1 MNIRLTLSI
10 QGGLL
15 IFLGIMLLTPVP
27 ISLLYRQDASYH
39 DGAMLSFLISSATT
53 LGTGLALR
61 HFIRSK
67 GDITHREGFG
77 IVTFGWIGFAI
88 FGSLPYILSSTIP
101 NPVDALFESM
111 SGFTTT
117 GSTVITNLDVVPKSI
132 LFWRSMTQW
141 LGGMGII
148 VLSLAI
154 LPFLG
159 IGGMQL
165 FTAEV
170 PGPTTDRLSPR
181 IQETAKV
188 LWVIY
193 FFITFSEMTLLL
205 LGGMSFFDAICH
217 SFTTMATGGFSTS
230 NQSIGDPRFGSFIH
244 VVVTV
249 FMFMAGINF
258 SLYFQFLRGNFGCFW
273 KSEEFRFYLGLVVC
287 ATLAVFVMNRNLG
300 GSIFVR
306 LRDSSFQ
313 TVSLLTTTGYATAD
327 YERWPAI
334 SQYIL
339 ITLMF
344 MGGCAGSTGGS
355 MKIVRWRL
363 IIKHAY
369 LQIYYLIHPREIRM
383 LKLDHRPVSN
393 EVIQSILGFF
403 ALYLGMFLV
412 GSILMSLILSHT
424 HDGSVV
430 LVTAGASVAACLG
443 NIGPGLGEVGPTDN
457 FATIPSLGKIILSV
471 CMMVG
476 RLELFTVLVLFMPSF
491 WRK

>member
-1 MNIRLTLSI
+1 
-10 QGGLL
+10 
-15 IFLGIMLLTPVP
+15 MLLTPIP
-27 ISLLYRQDASYH
+27 ISLLYHHEGSLQ
-39 DGAMLSFLISSATT
+39 DGALFSFLISSVIT
-53 LGTGLALR
+53 LTTGLALHSFVR
-61 HFIRSK
+61 GE
-67 GDITHREGFG
+67 GDVTHREGFG

-88 FGSLPYILSSTIP
+88 FGSLPYIFSATIP
-101 NPVDALFESM
+101 NPVDAFFESM

-117 GSTVITNLDVVPKSI
+117 GSTVITNLDIVPRSI

-193 FFITFSEMTLLL
+193 FFITFSETTLLL

-244 VVVTV
+244 VVITC
-249 FMFMAGINF
+249 FMFMAGVNF
-258 SLYFQFLRGNFGCFW
+258 SLYFKFLRGNLGSAW
-273 KSEEFRFYLGLVVC
+273 KSEEFRFYVGLIVC
-287 ATLAVFVMNRNLG
+287 ATAAVFFMNWNLD
-300 GSIFVR
+300 GSPLIR
-306 LRDSSFQ
+306 LRDSAFQ
-313 TVSLLTTTGYATAD
+313 VVSLLTTTGYATAD
-327 YERWPAI
+327 YELWPAV

-369 LQIYYLIHPREIRM
+369 MQIYYLIHPREVRI
-383 LKLDHRPVSN
+383 LKLDLRPVSN
-393 EVIQSILGFF
+393 VVIQSILGFF
-403 ALYLGMFLV
+403 ALYLGIFLV
-412 GSILMSLILSHT
+412 GSILMSLIIPAAE
-424 HDGSVV
+424 DGTSDI
-430 LVTAGASVAACLG
+430 VTAGASVIACLG
-443 NIGPGLGEVGPTDN
+443 NIGPGLGNVGPTDN
-457 FATIPSLGKIILSV
+457 FAAIPAIGKIILSI
-471 CMMVG
+471 CMLVG